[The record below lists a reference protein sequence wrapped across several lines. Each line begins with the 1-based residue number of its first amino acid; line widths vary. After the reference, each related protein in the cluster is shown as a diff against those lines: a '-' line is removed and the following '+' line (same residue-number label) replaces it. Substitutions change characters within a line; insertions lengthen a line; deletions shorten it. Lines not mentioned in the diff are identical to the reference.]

1 VNVKTFRVLV
11 VPIAA
16 LALVAAGCGGDSSSE
31 SSADATETTVA
42 AETTMTTE
50 ETTAAEETTDSS
62 ASASASASASSS
74 SSSSGDLGL
83 GGKCKEFAGVSQQL
97 AASLSGQTADLQEAS
112 KIFDEIADQVPD
124 EIKADYQ
131 VIADNFKKIADA
143 LKGVDLTSGKAP
155 SPEVLAKLQELAK
168 SMDSPKV
175 KQATEHIQ
183 AWVTENC

>member
-1 VNVKTFRVLV
+1 MI
-11 VPIAA
+11 PIAV
-16 LALVAAGCGGDSSSE
+16 LALVAAGCGGDSSNE

-50 ETTAAEETTDSS
+50 ETTES
-62 ASASASASASSS
+62 SASASASASSS
-74 SSSSGDLGL
+74 SSSTGDLAL

-131 VIADNFKKIADA
+131 VIAENFKKIADA
-143 LKGVDLTSGKAP
+143 LKGVDLTSGEAP
-155 SPEVLAKLQELAK
+155 SPEVLAKLQELAQ

-175 KQATEHIQ
+175 KQATQHIE
-183 AWVTENC
+183 AWVKENC

>member
-1 VNVKTFRVLV
+1 MNVFRLLV
-11 VPIAA
+11 IPIAV
-16 LALVAAGCGGDSSSE
+16 LALVAAGCGGDSSNE
-31 SSADATETTVA
+31 SSAEATETTVA

-50 ETTAAEETTDSS
+50 ETTES
-62 ASASASASASSS
+62 SASASASASSS
-74 SSSSGDLGL
+74 SSSTGDLAL

-131 VIADNFKKIADA
+131 VIAENFKKIADA
-143 LKGVDLTSGKAP
+143 LKGVDLTSGEAP
-155 SPEVLAKLQELAK
+155 SPEVLAKLQELAQ

-183 AWVTENC
+183 AWVQENC